1 MPFRAI
7 WPFVNNHE
15 NKAVQIMLKN
25 QMMSIKF
32 ISAKFLIYACSHLAL
47 SFGTVTF
54 LLLALPVFHPLTPS
68 AAHECFLMSLFI
80 FLSHFFPSFISF
92 DTRQKWKETAALRS
106 TFKHLPPECSQSH
119 LCPNPKSSQPAETI
133 SLQFKWPQ
141 RLHLMLCPWL
151 KS

>member
-54 LLLALPVFHPLTPS
+54 LLLTLPVFHPFTPS
-68 AAHECFLMSLFI
+68 AAHECFLMSLFLH
-80 FLSHFFPSFISF
+80 FSFSFFSFFHFFWYKAEVKGNSCPQKHIQAPSPRMFSESLVSKPQVF
-92 DTRQKWKETAALRS
+92 TASRNNFPS
-106 TFKHLPPECSQSH
+106 V
-119 LCPNPKSSQPAETI
+119 
-133 SLQFKWPQ
+133 
-141 RLHLMLCPWL
+141 
-151 KS
+151 